1 MEEVH
6 AASEK
11 ESIHKVDGDNLES
24 EIENDFQQPEVNF
37 LRQTELLTFPIM
49 IRGSNI
55 DAMLDSGAEMTF
67 IRDDLARNL
76 KLEREDEVTEIVG
89 YGSQCFN
96 TIGTVKEIITIDNY
110 KFAYKLHIL
119 PTSSMKQQVIM
130 GLDFMKQCQADMDVQ
145 MRIIKLTM
153 NNGSQISLKL
163 DKSTN
168 QIATTEYN
176 MIPVYATQDTS
187 IENSEISFIQI
198 ASPNLDMRDS
208 DYLFE
213 GKDDKVEFFCG
224 IVTGDRRNVA
234 VRNESGAR
242 IKVEKGKQIGMIS
255 KLMEDDKQTLDD
267 TWTMKSLKEKD

>member
-37 LRQTELLTFPIM
+37 LRQTELLTIPIM

-145 MRIIKLTM
+145 MRVIKTYHEQWQS
-153 NNGSQISLKL
+153 NIS
-163 DKSTN
+163 
-168 QIATTEYN
+168 
-176 MIPVYATQDTS
+176 
-187 IENSEISFIQI
+187 
-198 ASPNLDMRDS
+198 
-208 DYLFE
+208 
-213 GKDDKVEFFCG
+213 
-224 IVTGDRRNVA
+224 
-234 VRNESGAR
+234 
-242 IKVEKGKQIGMIS
+242 
-255 KLMEDDKQTLDD
+255 
-267 TWTMKSLKEKD
+267 